1 MMMQGSELAIA
12 SIVVA
17 CISVVVAAV
26 LAVLQLRNR
35 NQTRHAQLFMELYDQ
50 FYTPEF
56 HRRWMEIVFV
66 LREEDLLDSEGT
78 PSFLKGEID
87 NYVEVNALCC
97 FFEGIGLLVNKTL
110 IDIHIVA
117 ELMST
122 PIIYVWEKVKKFVM
136 QTREILGRPQ
146 VYEWFE
152 YLYQE
157 IQNIPSRKSQQPIQR
172 PPNP

>member
-1 MMMQGSELAIA
+1 MQGFEVAFA
-12 SIVVA
+12 SIIVA
-17 CISVVVAAV
+17 CIGVVVAAA
-26 LAVLQLRNR
+26 LAVLQLRSQ
-35 NQTRHAQLFMELYDQ
+35 NQTRRAQLFMELYDQ

-66 LREEDLLDSEGT
+66 LQDEDLLDSEGV
-78 PSFLKGEID
+78 PSFLKGEIE

-97 FFEGIGLLVNKTL
+97 FFEGIGLLVDKTL

-122 PIIYVWEKVKKFVM
+122 PIIYVWEKVQKFVM
-136 QTREILGRPQ
+136 QTRELLGRPQ

-157 IQNIPSRKSQQPIQR
+157 IQSIPSRKSQQPIQK